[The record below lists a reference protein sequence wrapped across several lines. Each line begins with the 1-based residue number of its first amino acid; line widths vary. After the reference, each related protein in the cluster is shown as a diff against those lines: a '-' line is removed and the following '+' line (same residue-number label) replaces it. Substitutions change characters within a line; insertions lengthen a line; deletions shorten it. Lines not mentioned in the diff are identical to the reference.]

1 MAAPIRLSPFRRF
14 SPSLLILWILL
25 AVLWLAGGASR
36 ADVLGQLVTRVAAW
50 TALCAIILIGDR
62 PSRSSLASVWP
73 VSLLLLA
80 ALALALVQL
89 IPLPPALWQSI
100 PGRAVFTEAAAASG
114 QPQPWR
120 PWSIVPGAT
129 FNAACSLVVPFA
141 VLACL
146 IGLRPAERH
155 LLPGTVLLLV
165 TVSMLIGLLQF
176 SGSGFDN
183 PLVNDT
189 PGDVTGTFANRNHF
203 ALFIAFGCAV
213 APVWAFPG
221 SRRPGWRAPAAIGL
235 LLMFVLTILATGSRS
250 GILVGM
256 VALGAGLAMVQQGI
270 RRTLERYPRWVFPAF
285 VTAIIVLIVIVVL
298 LSVAADRAVSI
309 DRAIGNDPG
318 QDMRTRGLPVVLSM
332 IGRYFPAGTGLG
344 SFDPLFRLHE
354 PFALLK
360 PTYFNHAHND
370 WLEVLLDTGLAGGAL
385 LVAAT
390 GWWGWASYRAWGRGW
405 SVRLALPKLGSTVLL
420 MTMIASLFDYPAR
433 TPLIMAIVVIAGLWL
448 QARDEKAA
456 DFTRE

>member
-1 MAAPIRLSPFRRF
+1 MAAPIRLSPFRRL

-36 ADVLGQLVTRVAAW
+36 ADVLGQLVTRAAAW
-50 TALCAIILIGDR
+50 TALCATIMIADR
-62 PSRSSLASVWP
+62 PSRSSLTSVWP
-73 VSLLLLA
+73 VALILLA
-80 ALALALVQL
+80 ALVLALVQL
-89 IPLPPALWQSI
+89 IPLPPALWQSL
-100 PGRAVFTEAAAASG
+100 PGRAVFAEAAAASG

-129 FNAACSLVVPFA
+129 LNAASSLVVPFA

-146 IGLRPAERH
+146 IGLRPAEREV
-155 LLPGTVLLLV
+155 LPGTVLLMI
-165 TVSMLIGLLQF
+165 TASMLVGLLQF

-203 ALFIAFGCAV
+203 ALFIALGCAI
-213 APVWAFPG
+213 APVWAFSG

-250 GILVGM
+250 GMLVGI

-270 RRTLERYPRWVFPAF
+270 RRTLEQYPRWVFPAF
-285 VTAIIVLIVIVVL
+285 VIAIVVLIAMVVL

-309 DRAIGNDPG
+309 DRAIGSDPG

-360 PTYFNHAHND
+360 PTFFNHAHND

-390 GWWGWASYRAWGRGW
+390 GWWGWSSYRAWARGW
-405 SVRLALPKLGSTVLL
+405 SVRLALPKLGSAVLL
-420 MTMIASLFDYPAR
+420 MVMIASLFDYPAR
-433 TPLIMAIVVIAGLWL
+433 TPLIMAVCVIAGLWL
-448 QARDEKAA
+448 QARDEKPA
-456 DFTRE
+456 DFTRA